1 MKLSTWLQLIRR
13 FALEGKISP
22 SYLGIFITCSV
33 LWATHPQSSLV
44 SSTDSNSGPTTYD
57 QRLSIMPKPVKPPD
71 NKIVIIDLDERS
83 LQVEGQYP
91 WNRIRVIFKA

>member
-1 MKLSTWLQLIRR
+1 MARYRLAIWA
-13 FALEGKISP
+13 FY
-22 SYLGIFITCSV
+22 YLLRIVGATQS
-33 LWATHPQSSLV
+33 THPQSSLV

-57 QRLSIMPKPVKPPD
+57 QRLSIMPKPVKPLD

-91 WNRIRVIFKA
+91 WTRIRVIFKA